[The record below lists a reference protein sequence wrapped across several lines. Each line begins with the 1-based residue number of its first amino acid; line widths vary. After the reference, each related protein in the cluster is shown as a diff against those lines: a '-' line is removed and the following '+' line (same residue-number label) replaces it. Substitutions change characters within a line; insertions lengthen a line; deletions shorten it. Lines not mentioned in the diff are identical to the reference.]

1 MAATNRPSPPV
12 EIQIAA
18 DPMIIIRAEQLPRRL
33 DLVDPHAGWFITDGS
48 RALEKIAE
56 RLDPM
61 FTELN
66 LARFARMSE
75 AMQDAARH
83 FPQILILGAGYDTR
97 PLWLDGLAGSSSKV
111 FEVDFALVLDGKS
124 AVLREHGVKQPA
136 NVISVPADLNEPG
149 LLFAL
154 KRAGYRPDLPTAVF
168 AENVFFFL
176 LGSSVLRLLDP
187 RTLQLAPGSTVTF
200 DFWSAARIN
209 AINASLITS
218 TGRPMFDPFPLPDD
232 SPTLE
237 HRLGTLGYRT
247 VEIESLTAVAEE
259 LWPGEDHVDRLGP
272 WRLVH
277 LVKE

>member
-12 EIQIAA
+12 EVQIAA
-18 DPMIIIRAEQLPRRL
+18 DPMIVIRAEQLPRRL
-33 DLVDPHAGWFITDGS
+33 DLVDPHAGFFITDGS

-61 FTELN
+61 FADLN
-66 LARFARMSE
+66 LARFQRISE
-75 AMQDAARH
+75 AMAEAGRH

-97 PLWLDGLAGSSSKV
+97 PLWLDGLAGGDARV
-111 FEVDFALVLDGKS
+111 YEVDFALVLDGKA
-124 AVLREHGVKQPA
+124 AVLREHGVRQPA
-136 NVISVPADLNEPG
+136 SVVSVPADLNEPG

-187 RTLQLAPGSTVTF
+187 RTLKLAAGSTFTF
-200 DFWSAARIN
+200 DFWSDARVG

-218 TGRPMFDPFPLPDD
+218 TGRPMFDAFPLPDD
-232 SPTLE
+232 SPALE
-237 HRLGTLGYRT
+237 RRLAAFGYRT
-247 VEIESLTAVAEE
+247 AEIESLTAVAEE